1 MCMTVKN
8 DGAASATS
16 GIPRKEW
23 NGFLQDF
30 SRAHKGWLATLETAD
45 TVTKEIVET
54 HEMSFQ
60 SIELDL
66 EDEKHPRINVSV
78 QTDNKTFKH
87 ILFDGTPPVQIG
99 RAAHLHVGDGPMVRR
114 YGLESMATIEQLRVS
129 AASRVQS
136 SR

>member
-8 DGAASATS
+8 DGAASANS
-16 GIPRKEW
+16 VVPREEW

-78 QTDNKTFKH
+78 HTDNKTFKH
-87 ILFDGTPPVQIG
+87 ILFLPSHMVLHTLEGGWRDSLEIETLNTTTKVHLRPPV
-99 RAAHLHVGDGPMVRR
+99 
-114 YGLESMATIEQLRVS
+114 S
-129 AASRVQS
+129 AL
-136 SR
+136 